1 MLNNG
6 FETLIEHF
14 SYIRF
19 FIETSKQSLMS
30 NNQYNRNAGL
40 LFIRLLLGIIF
51 LMQGYGKIFSI
62 GVSDLYS
69 SFFTEYETSLPVW
82 LLQFTAYYTSYAELI
97 AGGLLIIGLFR
108 NFALYVLG
116 SVLLIVSFGHG
127 FMMPIW
133 DLQHVIFRAILLIPL
148 LLLPQEWDAWQLQN
162 WIQKTSNKR
171 Y

>member
-1 MLNNG
+1 
-6 FETLIEHF
+6 
-14 SYIRF
+14 
-19 FIETSKQSLMS
+19 MS

-148 LLLPQEWDAWQLQN
+148 LVLPQEWDAWQLQN
-162 WIQKTSNKR
+162 WIQKNK
-171 Y
+171 